1 MLIRLYMCW
10 ELLSQ
15 KIKLRASPWGE
26 VSSHSD
32 DGEG

>member
-1 MLIRLYMCW
+1 MLMRLYVSW
-10 ELLSQ
+10 ELLSK